1 MCSGGG
7 RRVGRKGKAGKH
19 GTQDIELSQKPR
31 TYSHWFV
38 DSDIGNRE
46 PWEKNELPKAIKYG
60 KLHSTAPS
68 TALKKVFYL
77 CVGGFLERRPPA
89 LFQGG
94 NELLVP
100 RYGKINHIVTPIYQ
114 GEFSL

>member
-1 MCSGGG
+1 MRAPRHNDINIQDVGPRAVPGNGVFRVCSGGG

-60 KLHSTAPS
+60 KSHTRAQY
-68 TALKKVFYL
+68 F
-77 CVGGFLERRPPA
+77 RPP
-89 LFQGG
+89 
-94 NELLVP
+94 
-100 RYGKINHIVTPIYQ
+100 
-114 GEFSL
+114 